1 MQLINTPQAV
11 ADLTPL
17 NPFARLED
25 GRPKVPDDLLERLR
39 KYATTEHAW
48 AILEGH
54 GFSHQHEGGWVTTN
68 GDRVLVGRA
77 ITAQFVPN
85 RPDLN
90 QQVEAAARREG
101 LLTGAGGQ
109 TQNSRGEG
117 GQKQNVWVIDR
128 LQTGDVMVVDMF
140 GKVYK
145 GPFLGD
151 NLATTIARRTG
162 AGAVINGTVRDLR
175 GISRIANLQIF
186 CRGLHPSA
194 IREAIMISMNGPLR
208 IGGAIVLPGDVV
220 LGDAS
225 GVFFIPP
232 HLVLEVVEWAE
243 ERNLKDQFAMQRL
256 AEGRYRGDEMDKGWT
271 AEIERDYSNWRS
283 EADRKLQPNA
293 SSTGGN

>member
-1 MQLINTPQAV
+1 MQLINSPESIV
-11 ADLTPL
+11 ELTPL
-17 NPFARLED
+17 NPFGRCED
-25 GRPKVPDDLLERLR
+25 GRPKVPDELLDRLR
-39 KYATTEHAW
+39 NYATTEHAW
-48 AILEGH
+48 AVLEGR
-54 GFSHQHEGGWVTTN
+54 GYTHQHEGGWVTTN

-77 ITAQFVPN
+77 VTAQFVPN

-90 QQVEAAARREG
+90 DRVEAAARREG
-101 LLTGAGGQ
+101 LLAGEGGQ

-128 LQTGDVMVVDMF
+128 LEDRDVMVIDMF

-175 GISRIANLQIF
+175 GISRIDNLQIF

-194 IREAIMISMNGPLR
+194 IREAIMIGMNGPLR

-243 ERNLKDQFAMQRL
+243 ERNLKDQFAIQRL
-256 AEGRYRGDEMDKGWT
+256 AEGHYRADQMDKGWT
-271 AEIERDYSNWRS
+271 AEIERDYMRWRS
-283 EADRKLQPNA
+283 EAERQLQPNTPT
-293 SSTGGN
+293 S